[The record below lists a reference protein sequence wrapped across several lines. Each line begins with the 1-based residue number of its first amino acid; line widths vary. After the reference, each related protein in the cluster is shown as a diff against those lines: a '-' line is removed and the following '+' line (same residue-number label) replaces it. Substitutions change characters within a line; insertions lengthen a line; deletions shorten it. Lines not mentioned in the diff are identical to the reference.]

1 LGQLLNEL
9 PTEGVKHDEMRYH
22 EHAPFVPITRR
33 PALRWPNGARLAV
46 WVVPNIE
53 HFEEESLAGA
63 TIATPALEQPDI
75 PNYSWR
81 DYGLRVGIWRTMETL
96 RRLAIPGTVALN
108 SRVCELYPQV
118 VGACA
123 ELGWEFMG
131 HGRTNSRSLSGMT
144 EAEERDTI
152 SAVLSTIESTI
163 GTRPRGW
170 LGPALAE
177 TQHTLEI
184 LAANGV
190 RYVADWVNDEQPYP
204 LKIAG
209 GTIASMPYSIE
220 INDIGTFMRRG
231 FTGPDYQ
238 RMLLDQFEVLYEES
252 ATTGKVMCIAL
263 HPFITGVPFRA
274 RHLEIA
280 LTQMRAYDDVWF
292 ATGSE
297 ILDAYYSAVSPHEV
311 SL

>member
-1 LGQLLNEL
+1 MAES
-9 PTEGVKHDEMRYH
+9 MRYH
-22 EHAPFVPITRR
+22 ERAPFVPISKR

-63 TIATPALEQPDI
+63 TIATPAVEPPDI

-96 RRLAIPGTVALN
+96 RRLEIPGTVALN
-108 SRVCELYPQV
+108 ARVCELYPEV
-118 VGACA
+118 VEACV

-131 HGRTNSRSLSGMT
+131 HGTTNSRSLSGMT
-144 EAEERDTI
+144 RDEEERTI
-152 SAVLSTIESTI
+152 AHVLETIAAST
-163 GTRPRGW
+163 GRRPIGW

-177 TQHTLEI
+177 TARTLDV

-204 LKIAG
+204 LRVAG
-209 GTIASMPYSIE
+209 GTMIAMPYSIE

-231 FTGPDYQ
+231 FTGPDYAQ
-238 RMLLDQFEVLYEES
+238 MLLDQFEVLLEES
-252 ATTGKVMCIAL
+252 ATTAKVMCIAL
-263 HPFITGVPFRA
+263 HPYITGVPFRA
-274 RHLEIA
+274 RHLAAA
-280 LTQMRAYDDVWF
+280 LARMREHDGVWF
-292 ATGSE
+292 ATGSQ
-297 ILDAYYSAVSPHEV
+297 ILTAYQSATTLAGGPAR
-311 SL
+311 

>member
-1 LGQLLNEL
+1 
-9 PTEGVKHDEMRYH
+9 MRYH
-22 EHAPFVPITRR
+22 ERAPFIPITRR
-33 PALRWPNGARLAV
+33 SPLRWPNGARLAI

-53 HFEEESLAGA
+53 HFEDDSLHGA
-63 TIATPALEQPDI
+63 TIATPAVEPPDI

-108 SRVCELYPQV
+108 ASVCDNYPEV
-118 VGACA
+118 VRACVD
-123 ELGWEFMG
+123 LGWEFMG
-131 HGRTNSRSLSGMT
+131 HGRTNSRTLSGMP
-144 EAEERDTI
+144 EAEENATIAAVLDTI
-152 SAVLSTIESTI
+152 AAHTGS
-163 GTRPRGW
+163 RPAGW

-177 TQHTLEI
+177 THRTLEI

-204 LKIAG
+204 LQLTAG
-209 GTIASMPYSIE
+209 TMTSMPYSIE
-220 INDIGTFMRRG
+220 INDIGTFLRRG

-238 RMLLDQFEVLYEES
+238 QMLLDQFEVLYEES

-274 RHLEIA
+274 RHLEAA
-280 LTQMRAYDDVWF
+280 LARMRERDGVWF
-292 ATGSE
+292 ATGAE
-297 ILDAYYSAVSPHEV
+297 ILNAYHTAVSPNEV
-311 SL
+311 PTR

>member
-1 LGQLLNEL
+1 
-9 PTEGVKHDEMRYH
+9 MRYH
-22 EHAPFVPITRR
+22 ERAPFIPITQR
-33 PALRWPNGARLAV
+33 PVLRWPNGARLAV

-53 HFEEESLAGA
+53 HFEEDSLAGA
-63 TIATPALEQPDI
+63 TIATAAVEPPDI

-108 SRVCELYPQV
+108 ARVCELYPEV
-118 VGACA
+118 VRACV

-131 HGRTNSRSLSGMT
+131 HGCTNSLSLSGMSVD
-144 EAEERDTI
+144 EERKTI
-152 SAVLSTIESTI
+152 ISTLATIEAHS
-163 GTRPRGW
+163 GVRPQGW

-177 TQHTLEI
+177 TPRTLEI
-184 LAANGV
+184 LSENGI

-204 LKIAG
+204 LRVERG
-209 GTIASMPYSIE
+209 SMTSMPYSIE

-238 RMLLDQFEVLYEES
+238 RMLMDQFEVLYNES
-252 ATTGKVMCIAL
+252 AVTGKVMCIAL

-274 RHLEIA
+274 RHLELA
-280 LTQMRAYDDVWF
+280 LTQMREHGDVWF

-297 ILDAYYSAVSPHEV
+297 ILEAYQATHSPKDAEHV
-311 SL
+311 